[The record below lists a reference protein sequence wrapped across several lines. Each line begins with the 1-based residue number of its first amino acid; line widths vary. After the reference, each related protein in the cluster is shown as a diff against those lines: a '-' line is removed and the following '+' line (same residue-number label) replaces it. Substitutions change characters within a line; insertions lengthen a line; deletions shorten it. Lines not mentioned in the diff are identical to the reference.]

1 MPDSVLKQIT
11 RLLERSHTA
20 HAEYEASV
28 LNGQYDEQWPDWYA
42 AWLIEQGINDFLNVD
57 LQTPE
62 LTTLLIDI
70 TEQHKQTDGAKNWYD
85 YTAEQLIAT
94 AS

>member
-11 RLLERSHTA
+11 RLLERAHEQ
-20 HAEYEASV
+20 HAEYEASA

-42 AWLIEQGINDFLNVD
+42 AWLIGQGINDFLNID

-70 TEQHKQTDGAKNWYD
+70 TEQHKQSGDESSWYA
-85 YTAEQLIAT
+85 YTAAQLIET